1 MDEIEAGFQKLIE
14 RIGENE
20 KERESLEEEI
30 KKQEVA
36 LFGRMIKLAAPLVKD
51 IGITMLLRGKQD
63 TKGELYDTAFHKRK
77 MIVLGKTDP
86 SGYRP
91 DDISKKVEDQFC
103 VLSEDGKLYEMMF
116 SFDGFIVDSY
126 ANPISP
132 KEAIERYGYDPM
144 YMLYHALHDYL
155 KGQDE
160 LVASLKRVIDF
171 VFPGPF
177 TPKKD

>member
-1 MDEIEAGFQKLIE
+1 MDQIEAGFQNLIE
-14 RIGENE
+14 RINENG
-20 KERESLEEEI
+20 KERESLKEEV

-36 LFGRMIKLAAPLVKD
+36 LFGRMIKLAAPLVNT
-51 IGITMLLRGKQD
+51 IGITMLRRGKQD
-63 TKGELYDTAFHKRK
+63 TKGELYDTVFHKKK

-86 SGYRP
+86 VGYRP
-91 DDISKKVEDQFC
+91 DDMSKKVEDQFC
-103 VLSEDGKLYEMMF
+103 VLSEDGKLFEMMF

-132 KEAIERYGYDPM
+132 EEALGRYGYDPM

-160 LVASLKRVIDF
+160 LVASLKLVLEF
-171 VFPGPF
+171 VFPGPV
-177 TPKKD
+177 TQKKD